1 MSRTKLFATNSFV
14 SALQQM
20 ILLLYVFIVPRILIT
35 VYGSEINGLVVSLT
49 QFIQYFLLVE
59 AGISGASIY
68 ALYKPLAENNI
79 IKRNAI
85 LSAAHK
91 FYFKSG
97 YIFTSLVVLLALI
110 YPFIL
115 KQSSLSFWQVTLIV
129 LALGV
134 NGVMD
139 FFTLAKY
146 RVLLTADQR
155 AYVISSAQIVY
166 YIISI
171 VIVFISAKLGFNIVL
186 LECLLIIS
194 VFVRSFILWKYTNSH
209 YKELNYKEKPDEES
223 LKERWNV
230 FYLQILGSAQ
240 NAMPIILATIY
251 VSLKEVSVFSIYNL
265 VIAGIGGIL
274 SVFISGLSAS
284 FGDVIARGQN
294 KTLQKANQEFE
305 QSYYMLITI
314 VYSVALLLILPF
326 VKLYTK
332 GVSDINYIWPI
343 FAFMI
348 TLNGFLYN
356 LKTPQ
361 GMLVIS
367 AGLYRQTRW
376 QTTIQALIAFLGGI
390 IGGYFWGLYGIVGGL
405 ILSNIYRDIDL
416 YFFIPKHVT
425 KLHHKYTLKHLLPAL
440 IIFTC
445 AVFVFIMCNII
456 INSVLSWLLWGC
468 ILTFIFI
475 TITIFLNLCFDKQNM
490 KNIFKRIYNLLRKK
504 I

>member
-1 MSRTKLFATNSFV
+1 MSRTKLFATNSFF
-14 SALQQM
+14 SALQQLV
-20 ILLLYVFIVPRILIT
+20 LLLYVFIVPRILIF

-49 QFIQYFLLVE
+49 QFVQYFLLVE

-97 YIFTSLVVLLALI
+97 YIFCSLVVLLAII

-115 KQSSLSFWQVTLIV
+115 KQSSLNIWQIFLIV
-129 LALGV
+129 LALGI

-155 AYVISSAQIVY
+155 SYVISFAQIIY
-166 YIISI
+166 YISSTLI
-171 VIVFISAKLGFNIVL
+171 VYVSAKLGFNIVL
-186 LECLLIIS
+186 LECLLVIS
-194 VFVRSFILWKYTNSH
+194 VFIRSFILWKYTNSH
-209 YKELNYKEKPDEES
+209 YKELNYKEKPDEDS

-230 FYLQILGSAQ
+230 FYLQILGSVQSAL
-240 NAMPIILATIY
+240 PIILATIY
-251 VSLKEVSVFSIYNL
+251 VSLKEVSVFSVYNL
-265 VIAGIGGIL
+265 VVSGIGGIL
-274 SVFISGLSAS
+274 SVFISGLAAS
-284 FGDVIARGQN
+284 FGDVIAKGQN

-305 QSYYMLITI
+305 QSYYMLISV

-332 GVSDINYIWPI
+332 GVSDVNYILPI

-348 TLNGFLYN
+348 VLNGFLYN
-356 LKTPQ
+356 LKKPQ

-376 QTTIQALIAFLGGI
+376 QTTTQALIALAGGVV
-390 IGGYFWGLYGIVGGL
+390 GGYFWGIYGIVGGL
-405 ILSNIYRDIDL
+405 IFSNIYRDIDL

-425 KLHHKYTLKHLLPAL
+425 KLHHKYTLKHLLPAI
-440 IIFTC
+440 IIFIV
-445 AVFVFIMCNII
+445 AVVIFFIYNFKV
-456 INSVLSWLLWGC
+456 NSVLSWILWGFISTVLLGVIAI
-468 ILTFIFI
+468 ILNF
-475 TITIFLNLCFDKQNM
+475 CFDRQNVQ
-490 KNIFKRIYNLLRKK
+490 NIFERIYNLIRKK